1 MELVAGC
8 YEQVL
13 FGFAVH
19 PEPKAS
25 GDPEQK
31 WTPVADFTHHAHTA
45 SLSAVAVNS
54 RFVVTGS
61 KDETIHIYDMK
72 KKIDH
77 GALVHHN
84 GTITC
89 LKFYGNRH
97 LISGA
102 EDGLICV
109 WDAKKWECLKSIK
122 AHKGHVTS
130 LSIHPSGKLALSVGT
145 DKTLRTWNLVE
156 GRSAFIKNIKQN
168 AHIVEWSPRGERYV
182 VVILNKIDVYQLDT
196 ASVSGTIT
204 NGKRISS
211 VTFLSES
218 VLAVAGDEEVV
229 RVFDCDSLV
238 CLSEFKAHEN
248 RVKDLFSFETPEH
261 HVIVTASSDGFI
273 KMWKLHE
280 DKKVSPCL
288 LCEVNTNA
296 RLTCLGV
303 WLDRATDT
311 RESPPPDAET
321 PPVSKEEPSKS
332 NKKESGDEVQE
343 GERQSKPGTKKCGS
357 TGDGDKPAK
366 GNSLVSAKKR
376 KTVEMLGKKGNSLV
390 TAKKRKMVEML
401 EKKKRK
407 KKKM

>member
-1 MELVAGC
+1 MELIAGC

-13 FGFAVH
+13 FGFVVR
-19 PEPKAS
+19 PKSKAS
-25 GDPEQK
+25 GDHEQK

-77 GALVHHN
+77 GSLVHHN

-89 LKFYGNRH
+89 LKFHGNRH

-122 AHKGHVTS
+122 AHRGHVTF
-130 LSIHPSGKLALSVGT
+130 LSVHPSGKLALSVGT

-168 AHIVEWSPRGERYV
+168 AHIVEWSPRGEKYV

-204 NGKRISS
+204 NEKRVSS

-229 RVFDCDSLV
+229 RFFDTDSLMSL
-238 CLSEFKAHEN
+238 CEFKAHEN
-248 RVKDLFSFETPEH
+248 RVKDMFSFEIPEH
-261 HVIVTASSDGFI
+261 HVLATASSDGFI
-273 KMWKLHE
+273 KMWKLKQ
-280 DKKVSPCL
+280 DKKVPPSL
-288 LCEVNTNA
+288 LCEVNTDA

-303 WLDRATDT
+303 WLERMIDAK
-311 RESPPPDAET
+311 ESCPPVAE
-321 PPVSKEEPSKS
+321 PSPVSKEEQSKS
-332 NKKESGDEVQE
+332 NIQESGNTVLEE
-343 GERQSKPGTKKCGS
+343 ERQSKPNTKKCGVTGVSNKTTKGSSQVS
-357 TGDGDKPAK
+357 T
-366 GNSLVSAKKR
+366 
-376 KTVEMLGKKGNSLV
+376 
-390 TAKKRKMVEML
+390 KKRKMLEML
-401 EKKKRK
+401 EKKRK
-407 KKKM
+407 KKKIGVML

>member
-1 MELVAGC
+1 MELVAGS

-13 FGFAVH
+13 FGFSVRPK
-19 PEPKAS
+19 PEAS
-25 GDPEQK
+25 GDEEK
-31 WTPVADFTHHAHTA
+31 WTPAADFTHHAHTA

-54 RFVVTGS
+54 RFLVTGS

-72 KKIDH
+72 KKTDH

-109 WDAKKWECLKSIK
+109 WDAKKWECLKSIR
-122 AHKGHVTS
+122 AHKGHVTF

-168 AHIVEWSPRGERYV
+168 AHIVEWSPKGEKYV
-182 VVILNKIDVYQLDT
+182 VVILNKIDIYHLDT
-196 ASVSGTIT
+196 ASISGTIT
-204 NGKRISS
+204 NEKRVSS

-229 RVFDCDSLV
+229 RLFDCDSQL
-238 CLSEFKAHEN
+238 CLCEFKAHEN
-248 RVKDLFSFETPEH
+248 RVKDMCSFEIPEY
-261 HVIVTASSDGFI
+261 HVMVTASNDGFI
-273 KMWKLHE
+273 KMWKLQQ
-280 DKKVSPCL
+280 DQKVPPSL
-288 LCEVNTNA
+288 LCEVNTHA

-303 WLDRATDT
+303 WLDTVTDT
-311 RESPPPDAET
+311 KESLPPAA
-321 PPVSKEEPSKS
+321 EPSSVSEEEQSSVNTKALGAR
-332 NKKESGDEVQE
+332 EQE
-343 GERQSKPGTKKCGS
+343 GGALPQPSTEECGLTS
-357 TGDGDKPAK
+357 N
-366 GNSLVSAKKR
+366 GNEPVRGNALVPSKKR
-376 KTVEMLGKKGNSLV
+376 KT
-390 TAKKRKMVEML
+390 VEML

-407 KKKM
+407 KQKIKPVQ

>member
-1 MELVAGC
+1 MRRWMEVVAGC

-19 PEPKAS
+19 PEPEAD
-25 GDPEQK
+25 GHREQR
-31 WTPVADFTHHAHTA
+31 WAPVADFTHHAHTA

-72 KKIDH
+72 KKVDH
-77 GALVHHN
+77 GALMHHN

-89 LKFYGNRH
+89 LKFHGNRH

-109 WDAKKWECLKSIK
+109 WDVRRWECLKAIR
-122 AHKGHVTS
+122 AHKGHVTF

-168 AHIVEWSPRGERYV
+168 AHIVEWSPKGEKYV
-182 VVILNKIDVYQLDT
+182 VVILNRIDVYQLDT

-204 NGKRISS
+204 NARRVSS
-211 VTFLSES
+211 VAFLSES

-229 RVFDCDSLV
+229 RFFDCDSLT

-248 RVKDLFSFETPEH
+248 RVKDMFSFETPEH
-261 HVIVTASSDGFI
+261 RVLVTASSDGFI
-273 KMWKLHE
+273 KMWKLKQ
-280 DKKVSPCL
+280 DKKASPSL
-288 LCEVNTNA
+288 LCEINTNA

-303 WLDRATDT
+303 WLDRRTDT
-311 RESPPPDAET
+311 KESPPVAAE
-321 PPVSKEEPSKS
+321 PAPVSKEQSRRNKEESAHAVQEEEKQPKSDAEKCSLTGDS
-332 NKKESGDEVQE
+332 NKPT
-343 GERQSKPGTKKCGS
+343 R
-357 TGDGDKPAK
+357 
-366 GNSLVSAKKR
+366 GNSLASAKKR
-376 KTVEMLGKKGNSLV
+376 KTVEMS
-390 TAKKRKMVEML
+390 E
-401 EKKKRK
+401 KKRK
-407 KKKM
+407 KKKI

>member
-1 MELVAGC
+1 MELVAGS

-13 FGFAVH
+13 FGFTVH
-19 PEPKAS
+19 PEPQAS
-25 GDPEQK
+25 GDKEQQQ

-72 KKIDH
+72 KKIEH

-89 LKFYGNRH
+89 LKFYGSRH

-109 WDAKKWECLKSIK
+109 WDAKKWECLKSIR
-122 AHKGHVTS
+122 AHKGHVTF

-168 AHIVEWSPRGERYV
+168 AHIVEWSPRGEKYV

-196 ASVSGTIT
+196 ASISGTIT
-204 NGKRISS
+204 NEKRISS
-211 VTFLSES
+211 VTFLSDS

-229 RVFDCDSLV
+229 RFFDCDSLA
-238 CLSEFKAHEN
+238 CLCEFKAHEN
-248 RVKDLFSFETPEH
+248 RVKDIFSFQIPEH
-261 HVIVTASSDGFI
+261 HVLVTASSDGFI
-273 KMWKLHE
+273 KMWKLKQE
-280 DKKVSPCL
+280 KNDPPSL
-288 LCEVNTNA
+288 LCGVNTNA

-303 WLDRATDT
+303 WLDRGTDT
-311 RESPPPDAET
+311 KERPPPAA
-321 PPVSKEEPSKS
+321 EPSSVNTEQSKIS
-332 NKKESGDEVQE
+332 KKDSGDMVQQE
-343 GERQSKPGTKKCGS
+343 DTLKPNSKKCGLS
-357 TGDGDKPAK
+357 GVSNKPVK
-366 GNSLVSAKKR
+366 GNILSAR
-376 KTVEMLGKKGNSLV
+376 
-390 TAKKRKMVEML
+390 KRKMVEMQ

-407 KKKM
+407 KKI

>member
-1 MELVAGC
+1 MPVFRSKHSDCCARRKLAFLQTGQWAVD
-8 YEQVL
+8 YESKLTAREV
-13 FGFAVH
+13 FR
-19 PEPKAS
+19 
-25 GDPEQK
+25 K

-45 SLSAVAVNS
+45 SLSAVAVSS

-89 LKFYGNRH
+89 LKFHGNRH

-122 AHKGHVTS
+122 AHKGHVTF

-168 AHIVEWSPRGERYV
+168 AHIVEWSPRGEKYV

-204 NGKRISS
+204 NEKRVSS

-229 RVFDCDSLV
+229 RFFDCDSLM

-248 RVKDLFSFETPEH
+248 RVKDMFSFETPEH
-261 HVIVTASSDGFI
+261 HIIVTASSDGFI
-273 KMWKLHE
+273 KMWKLKE
-280 DKKVSPCL
+280 DKGVSPSL

-303 WLDRATDT
+303 WLDSVTDT
-311 RESPPPDAET
+311 KGSLLPAVEPS
-321 PPVSKEEPSKS
+321 PVSKQEQSKRK
-332 NKKESGDEVQE
+332 KKESGREVQE
-343 GERQSKPGTKKCGS
+343 EERQLKPDTKNCGL
-357 TGDGDKPAK
+357 TGNSNKPTK
-366 GNSLVSAKKR
+366 GSSLVSTKKR
-376 KTVEMLGKKGNSLV
+376 KTVEML
-390 TAKKRKMVEML
+390 
-401 EKKKRK
+401 EKKKSKRK
-407 KKKM
+407 KI

>member
-1 MELVAGC
+1 MEVVAGC

-19 PEPKAS
+19 PEPE
-25 GDPEQK
+25 GDGHCER
-31 WTPVADFTHHAHTA
+31 WAPVADFTHHAHTA

-72 KKIDH
+72 KKVDH
-77 GALVHHN
+77 GALMHHN

-89 LKFYGNRH
+89 LKFHGNRH

-109 WDAKKWECLKSIK
+109 WDARRWECLKSIR
-122 AHKGHVTS
+122 AHKGHVTF

-156 GRSAFIKNIKQN
+156 GRSAFIKNIKQS
-168 AHIVEWSPRGERYV
+168 AHIVEWSPKGEKYV
-182 VVILNKIDVYQLDT
+182 VVILNRIDVYQLDT

-204 NGKRISS
+204 NERRVSS

-229 RVFDCDSLV
+229 RFFDCDSLT

-248 RVKDLFSFETPEH
+248 RVKDMFSFETPEH
-261 HVIVTASSDGFI
+261 HVLVTASSDGFI
-273 KMWKLHE
+273 KMWKLKQ
-280 DKKVSPCL
+280 DKKVSPSL
-288 LCEVNTNA
+288 LCEINTNA

-303 WLDRATDT
+303 WLDRRTDT
-311 RESPPPDAET
+311 KESPPAAAE
-321 PPVSKEEPSKS
+321 PAPVSKEQSRRNKEESGHAVQEEEKQPKPDAEKCSLTGDS
-332 NKKESGDEVQE
+332 NKPT
-343 GERQSKPGTKKCGS
+343 R
-357 TGDGDKPAK
+357 

-376 KTVEMLGKKGNSLV
+376 KTVEML
-390 TAKKRKMVEML
+390 E
-401 EKKKRK
+401 KKRK
-407 KKKM
+407 KKKIMMQ

>member
-19 PEPKAS
+19 PESEAC
-25 GDPEQK
+25 GDHEQQ
-31 WTPVADFTHHAHTA
+31 WTLVADFTHHAHTA

-72 KKIDH
+72 KKIEH
-77 GALVHHN
+77 GALVHHS

-102 EDGLICV
+102 EDGLICI

-122 AHKGHVTS
+122 AHKGQVTF

-168 AHIVEWSPRGERYV
+168 AHIVEWSPSGEQYV
-182 VVILNKIDVYQLDT
+182 VIIQNKIDIYQLDT
-196 ASVSGTIT
+196 ASMSGTIT
-204 NGKRISS
+204 NQKRISS
-211 VTFLSES
+211 VKFLSES
-218 VLAVAGDEEVV
+218 VLAVAGDEEVI
-229 RVFDCDSLV
+229 RFFDCDSLV
-238 CLSEFKAHEN
+238 CLCEFKAHEN
-248 RVKDLFSFETPEH
+248 RIKDMFSFEIPEQ

-273 KMWKLHE
+273 KMWKLE
-280 DKKVSPCL
+280 QDKKVPPSL
-288 LCEVNTNA
+288 LCEVNTKA

-303 WLDRATDT
+303 WLDKVPDMK
-311 RESPPPDAET
+311 ESFPPAAE
-321 PPVSKEEPSKS
+321 PSPVSKEQSKIGKKEPGDTVHKDEKQSKPNTKKRS
-332 NKKESGDEVQE
+332 LASDSKKATKESG
-343 GERQSKPGTKKCGS
+343 
-357 TGDGDKPAK
+357 
-366 GNSLVSAKKR
+366 LVS
-376 KTVEMLGKKGNSLV
+376 T
-390 TAKKRKMVEML
+390 KKRKMVEML
-401 EKKKRK
+401 EKKRK
-407 KKKM
+407 KKKIKIMQ

>member
-19 PEPKAS
+19 PESKAS
-25 GDPEQK
+25 GDREQK

-77 GALVHHN
+77 GSLVHHN

-89 LKFYGNRH
+89 LKFHGNRH

-102 EDGLICV
+102 EDGVICV

-122 AHKGHVTS
+122 AHRGHVTF

-156 GRSAFIKNIKQN
+156 GRSAFIKNIKKN
-168 AHIVEWSPRGERYV
+168 AHIVEWSPRGEKYV
-182 VVILNKIDVYQLDT
+182 VVILNHIDVYRLDT
-196 ASVSGTIT
+196 ASVSGIIT
-204 NGKRISS
+204 NEKRVSS
-211 VTFLSES
+211 VTFVSES

-229 RVFDCDSLV
+229 RFFDTDSLT
-238 CLSEFKAHEN
+238 CLCEFKAHDN
-248 RVKDLFSFETPEH
+248 RVKDMFSFEIPEH
-261 HVIVTASSDGFI
+261 HVIATASSDGFI
-273 KMWKLHE
+273 KMWKLKQ
-280 DKKVSPCL
+280 DKKVPPSL
-288 LCEVNTNA
+288 LCEVNTKA

-303 WLDRATDT
+303 WLDRVTDMK
-311 RESPPPDAET
+311 ESQLPAA
-321 PPVSKEEPSKS
+321 EPSVSEEEQSKG
-332 NKKESGDEVQE
+332 NKKESGDTVQE
-343 GERQSKPGTKKCGS
+343 EERQSKLNTKKCALTGVSNKPTKGS
-357 TGDGDKPAK
+357 SQVLT
-366 GNSLVSAKKR
+366 KKR
-376 KTVEMLGKKGNSLV
+376 KIVE
-390 TAKKRKMVEML
+390 TL

-407 KKKM
+407 KEKIRMMQ

>member
-13 FGFAVH
+13 FGFAIH
-19 PEPKAS
+19 PEPDA
-25 GDPEQK
+25 GDDHEEQK

-122 AHKGHVTS
+122 AHKGHVTF

-168 AHIVEWSPRGERYV
+168 AHIVEWSPRGEKYI

-204 NGKRISS
+204 NEKRISS

-229 RVFDCDSLV
+229 RFFDCDSLM
-238 CLSEFKAHEN
+238 CLCEFKAHEN
-248 RVKDLFSFETPEH
+248 RIKDMFSFEVPEH
-261 HVIVTASSDGFI
+261 HVVITASSDGFI
-273 KMWKLHE
+273 KMWKLKQ
-280 DKKVSPCL
+280 DKKVPPSL
-288 LCEVNTNA
+288 LCEVKTNA

-303 WLDRATDT
+303 WLDRVTDT
-311 RESPPPDAET
+311 QESLPSAAE
-321 PPVSKEEPSKS
+321 PSPVSKEQSKI
-332 NKKESGDEVQE
+332 NKKEAGDVVQE
-343 GERQSKPGTKKCGS
+343 EKRQSIHNAKKCDL
-357 TGDGDKPAK
+357 TGDSNKPTK
-366 GNSLVSAKKR
+366 GNTSVS
-376 KTVEMLGKKGNSLV
+376 T
-390 TAKKRKMVEML
+390 KKRKMVEML
-401 EKKKRK
+401 GKKKRK
-407 KKKM
+407 KKKI

>member
-13 FGFAVH
+13 FGFSVR

-25 GDPEQK
+25 GDHQK

-45 SLSAVAVNS
+45 SLSAVAANS

-89 LKFYGNRH
+89 LKFHGNKH

-122 AHKGHVTS
+122 AHKGHVTF

-168 AHIVEWSPRGERYV
+168 AHIVEWSPRGEKYV
-182 VVILNKIDVYQLDT
+182 VVTLDKIDVYHLDT
-196 ASVSGTIT
+196 AAVSGTIT
-204 NGKRISS
+204 NEKRVSS

-229 RVFDCDSLV
+229 RFFDTDSLM
-238 CLSEFKAHEN
+238 CLCEFKAHEN
-248 RVKDLFSFETPEH
+248 RVKDMFSFEIPEH

-273 KMWKLHE
+273 KMWKLAQ
-280 DKKVSPCL
+280 DKKVPPSL

-303 WLDRATDT
+303 WLDSVTDAK
-311 RESPPPDAET
+311 ESLPPAAE
-321 PPVSKEEPSKS
+321 PSAVSKEQPKGS
-332 NKKESGDEVQE
+332 KKESGNAVQE
-343 GERQSKPGTKKCGS
+343 EARQSKPNTKKRDLTGVSEKPTTGS
-357 TGDGDKPAK
+357 GLVAAK
-366 GNSLVSAKKR
+366 TR
-376 KTVEMLGKKGNSLV
+376 KVGEI
-390 TAKKRKMVEML
+390 L
-401 EKKKRK
+401 EKKRK
-407 KKKM
+407 KKKIGVMQ

>member
-13 FGFAVH
+13 FGFSVH
-19 PEPKAS
+19 LEPKAS
-25 GDPEQK
+25 GDRQK

-45 SLSAVAVNS
+45 SLSAVAANS

-89 LKFYGNRH
+89 LKFHGNRH

-122 AHKGHVTS
+122 AHKGHVTF

-168 AHIVEWSPRGERYV
+168 AHIVEWSPRGEKYV
-182 VVILNKIDVYQLDT
+182 VVILNKIDVYHLDT
-196 ASVSGTIT
+196 AAVSGTIT
-204 NGKRISS
+204 NEKRVSS

-229 RVFDCDSLV
+229 RFFDTDSLM
-238 CLSEFKAHEN
+238 CLCEFKAHEN
-248 RVKDLFSFETPEH
+248 RVKDMFSFEIPEH

-273 KMWKLHE
+273 KMWRLAQ
-280 DKKVSPCL
+280 DKKIPPSL

-303 WLDRATDT
+303 WLDSVTDT
-311 RESPPPDAET
+311 KESVPPAAEPSAVRKEQPKGSKKEPGDAVQEEARRSKPDT
-321 PPVSKEEPSKS
+321 KKRGLTGVSEEPTKG
-332 NKKESGDEVQE
+332 SG
-343 GERQSKPGTKKCGS
+343 
-357 TGDGDKPAK
+357 
-366 GNSLVSAKKR
+366 LVAAKKR
-376 KTVEMLGKKGNSLV
+376 RVGG
-390 TAKKRKMVEML
+390 ML
-401 EKKKRK
+401 EKKRK
-407 KKKM
+407 KKKIRIMQ

>member
-1 MELVAGC
+1 MELVAGS
-8 YEQVL
+8 YEQIL
-13 FGFAVH
+13 FGFTVH
-19 PEPKAS
+19 PEPKAG
-25 GDPEQK
+25 GDHEK
-31 WTPVADFTHHAHTA
+31 WTSVADFTHHAHTA

-72 KKIDH
+72 KKVEH

-109 WDAKKWECLKSIK
+109 WDVKSWECLKSMK
-122 AHKGHVTS
+122 AHKGHVTF

-168 AHIVEWSPRGERYV
+168 AHIVEWSPSGEKYV
-182 VVILNKIDVYQLDT
+182 VVILNKIDVYQLHT
-196 ASVSGTIT
+196 AAISGTIT
-204 NGKRISS
+204 NERRVSS
-211 VTFLSES
+211 ITFLSDS

-229 RVFDCDSLV
+229 RFFDCGSLM
-238 CLSEFKAHEN
+238 CLCEFKAHEN
-248 RVKDLFSFETPEH
+248 RVKDMFSFEIPEH
-261 HVIVTASSDGFI
+261 HVLVTASSDGFI
-273 KMWKLHE
+273 KMWKLKS
-280 DKKVSPCL
+280 DKTVPPSL
-288 LCEVNTNA
+288 LCGVNTNA

-303 WLDRATDT
+303 WLDRGADT
-311 RESPPPDAET
+311 KAGPPAPAAPSP
-321 PPVSKEEPSKS
+321 V
-332 NKKESGDEVQE
+332 KKKDQARISGNESGDVVQE
-343 GERQSKPGTKKCGS
+343 AAATEPNSQKCGLAGGS
-357 TGDGDKPAK
+357 DKPAK
-366 GNSLVSAKKR
+366 GSSLLPCKR
-376 KTVEMLGKKGNSLV
+376 KT
-390 TAKKRKMVEML
+390 VEML

-407 KKKM
+407 KKKI

>member
-25 GDPEQK
+25 EDHEQK

-122 AHKGHVTS
+122 AHKGQVTF

-168 AHIVEWSPRGERYV
+168 AHIVEWSPRGEKYV
-182 VVILNKIDVYQLDT
+182 VVILNKIDVYHLDT
-196 ASVSGTIT
+196 ASLSGTIT
-204 NGKRISS
+204 NEKRISS

-229 RVFDCDSLV
+229 RFFDCDSLT
-238 CLSEFKAHEN
+238 CLCQFKAHEN
-248 RVKDLFSFETPEH
+248 RVKDMFSFEIPEH

-273 KMWKLHE
+273 KMWKLQQ
-280 DKKVSPCL
+280 DKKVPPSL
-288 LCEVNTNA
+288 LCEINTNS

-303 WLDRATDT
+303 WLDRATDVK
-311 RESPPPDAET
+311 ESLPPAAQPS
-321 PPVSKEEPSKS
+321 PVSKEEQPKI
-332 NKKESGDEVQE
+332 NRKESGDGVQE
-343 GERQSKPGTKKCGS
+343 EERQSEPNTRKRGS
-357 TGDGDKPAK
+357 SGDGEKPA
-366 GNSLVSAKKR
+366 GADSLVSAKKR
-376 KTVEMLGKKGNSLV
+376 KMAG
-390 TAKKRKMVEML
+390 ML

-407 KKKM
+407 KKKI

>member
-19 PEPKAS
+19 LEPEACGGHK
-25 GDPEQK
+25 K

-72 KKIDH
+72 KKIEH

-89 LKFYGNRH
+89 LKFFGNRH
-97 LISGA
+97 LISGG

-122 AHKGHVTS
+122 AHKGHVTF

-156 GRSAFIKNIKQN
+156 GRSAFIKNIKQS
-168 AHIVEWSPRGERYV
+168 AQIVEWSPRGDKYI
-182 VVILNKIDVYQLDT
+182 VVILNKIDIYQIDT

-204 NGKRISS
+204 NEKRISS

-229 RVFDCDSLV
+229 RFFDCDSLV
-238 CLSEFKAHEN
+238 CLCEFKAHEN
-248 RVKDLFSFETPEH
+248 RVKDVFSFEIPEH

-273 KMWKLHE
+273 KMWKLKQ
-280 DKKVSPCL
+280 DKV
-288 LCEVNTNA
+288 
-296 RLTCLGV
+296 GV
-303 WLDRATDT
+303 LA
-311 RESPPPDAET
+311 
-321 PPVSKEEPSKS
+321 
-332 NKKESGDEVQE
+332 QY
-343 GERQSKPGTKKCGS
+343 
-357 TGDGDKPAK
+357 
-366 GNSLVSAKKR
+366 
-376 KTVEMLGKKGNSLV
+376 
-390 TAKKRKMVEML
+390 
-401 EKKKRK
+401 
-407 KKKM
+407 

>member
-13 FGFAVH
+13 FGFVVH
-19 PEPKAS
+19 REPEAS
-25 GDPEQK
+25 GNLKK

-72 KKIDH
+72 KKIEH
-77 GALVHHN
+77 GALIHHN

-89 LKFYGNRH
+89 LKFHGNRH

-122 AHKGHVTS
+122 AHKGHVTF

-145 DKTLRTWNLVE
+145 DKTLRTWNLVD

-168 AHIVEWSPRGERYV
+168 AHIVEWSPKGEKYIV
-182 VVILNKIDVYQLDT
+182 VTMNKIDIYQLDT

-204 NGKRISS
+204 NEKRISS
-211 VTFLSES
+211 VAFLSES

-229 RVFDCDSLV
+229 RLFDCDSLM
-238 CLSEFKAHEN
+238 CLCEFKAHKN
-248 RVKDLFSFETPEH
+248 RVKDILSFEIPEH
-261 HVIVTASSDGFI
+261 HVIVTAASDGFL
-273 KMWKLHE
+273 KMWKLNQ
-280 DKKVSPCL
+280 DKKVPPSL
-288 LCEVNTNA
+288 LCEVNTKA

-303 WLDRATDT
+303 WLDRVADT
-311 RESPPPDAET
+311 KESLPPAAQPS
-321 PPVSKEEPSKS
+321 PVSKEAQYKI
-332 NKKESGDEVQE
+332 NQKESGDIVQE
-343 GERQSKPGTKKCGS
+343 EERHSKPIAKKHGL
-357 TGDGDKPAK
+357 TRGNDKPK
-366 GNSLVSAKKR
+366 EENSLVSPKKR
-376 KTVEMLGKKGNSLV
+376 KVAEILI
-390 TAKKRKMVEML
+390 
-401 EKKKRK
+401 KKRK
-407 KKKM
+407 KKEI

>member
-13 FGFAVH
+13 FGFAVR
-19 PEPKAS
+19 PEPAAG
-25 GDPEQK
+25 GDHEQK

-72 KKIDH
+72 KKVDH

-102 EDGLICV
+102 EDGVICV

-122 AHKGHVTS
+122 AHKGHVTF

-156 GRSAFIKNIKQN
+156 GRSAFMKNIKQN
-168 AHIVEWSPRGERYV
+168 AHIVEWSPRGEKYIV
-182 VVILNKIDVYQLDT
+182 VMLNKIDIYQLDT
-196 ASVSGTIT
+196 ASISGTIT
-204 NGKRISS
+204 NEKRISS

-229 RVFDCDSLV
+229 RFFDCDSLM
-238 CLSEFKAHEN
+238 CLCEFKAHDN
-248 RVKDLFSFETPEH
+248 RIKDMFSFEIPEH
-261 HVIVTASSDGFI
+261 HVIVTASSDGFV
-273 KMWKLHE
+273 KMWKL
-280 DKKVSPCL
+280 KQNKIVPPSL
-288 LCEVNTNA
+288 LCEVKTNA

-303 WLDRATDT
+303 WLDRVTDT
-311 RESPPPDAET
+311 KESLPPAAE
-321 PPVSKEEPSKS
+321 PSVSKEESKI
-332 NKKESGDEVQE
+332 KKEAGNVVQE
-343 GERQSKPGTKKCGS
+343 EERQSKANTKKRGLTDDS
-357 TGDGDKPAK
+357 NKPTK
-366 GNSLVSAKKR
+366 GNSLVS
-376 KTVEMLGKKGNSLV
+376 T
-390 TAKKRKMVEML
+390 KKRKMVKML
-401 EKKKRK
+401 EKKKK
-407 KKKM
+407 KKKI

>member
-8 YEQVL
+8 YEQ
-13 FGFAVH
+13 
-19 PEPKAS
+19 
-25 GDPEQK
+25 QK

-45 SLSAVAVNS
+45 SLSAVAVSS

-72 KKIDH
+72 KKVDH

-89 LKFYGNRH
+89 LKFHGNRH

-122 AHKGHVTS
+122 AHKGHVTF

-168 AHIVEWSPRGERYV
+168 AHIVEWSPRGEKYV

-204 NGKRISS
+204 NEKRVSS

-229 RVFDCDSLV
+229 RFFDCDSLM

-248 RVKDLFSFETPEH
+248 RVKDMFSFETPEH
-261 HVIVTASSDGFI
+261 HIIVTASSDGFI
-273 KMWKLHE
+273 KMWKLKE
-280 DKKVSPCL
+280 DKGVSPSL

-303 WLDRATDT
+303 WLDRVTDT
-311 RESPPPDAET
+311 KGSLLPAVEPS
-321 PPVSKEEPSKS
+321 PVSKKEQSERK
-332 NKKESGDEVQE
+332 KKESGREVQE
-343 GERQSKPGTKKCGS
+343 EERQLKPDTKKCGL
-357 TGDGDKPAK
+357 TGDSNKPTK
-366 GNSLVSAKKR
+366 GSSLISTKKR
-376 KTVEMLGKKGNSLV
+376 KTVEML
-390 TAKKRKMVEML
+390 
-401 EKKKRK
+401 EKKKSKRK
-407 KKKM
+407 KIRMMQ

>member
-13 FGFAVH
+13 FGFSVR

-25 GDPEQK
+25 GDHQK

-45 SLSAVAVNS
+45 SLSAVAANS

-89 LKFYGNRH
+89 LKFHGNKH

-122 AHKGHVTS
+122 AHKGHVTF

-168 AHIVEWSPRGERYV
+168 AHIVEWSPRGEKYV
-182 VVILNKIDVYQLDT
+182 VVTLDKIDVYHLDT
-196 ASVSGTIT
+196 AAVSGTIT
-204 NGKRISS
+204 NEKRVSS

-229 RVFDCDSLV
+229 RFFDTDSLM
-238 CLSEFKAHEN
+238 CLCEFKAHEN
-248 RVKDLFSFETPEH
+248 RVKDMFSFEIPEH

-273 KMWKLHE
+273 KMWKLAQ
-280 DKKVSPCL
+280 DKKVPPSL

-303 WLDRATDT
+303 WLDSVTDAK
-311 RESPPPDAET
+311 ESLPPAA
-321 PPVSKEEPSKS
+321 EPSAVNKEQPKGS
-332 NKKESGDEVQE
+332 KKESGNAVQE
-343 GERQSKPGTKKCGS
+343 EARQSKPNTKKRDLTGVSEKPTTGS
-357 TGDGDKPAK
+357 G
-366 GNSLVSAKKR
+366 LVAAKKR
-376 KTVEMLGKKGNSLV
+376 KVGEI
-390 TAKKRKMVEML
+390 L
-401 EKKKRK
+401 EKKRK
-407 KKKM
+407 KKKIGVMQ

>member
-13 FGFAVH
+13 FGFSVH

-25 GDPEQK
+25 GDHQQK

-45 SLSAVAVNS
+45 SLSAVAANS

-89 LKFYGNRH
+89 LKFHGNRH

-122 AHKGHVTS
+122 AHKGHVTF

-168 AHIVEWSPRGERYV
+168 AHIVEWSPRGEKYV
-182 VVILNKIDVYQLDT
+182 VVTLDKIDVYHLDT
-196 ASVSGTIT
+196 AAVSGTIT
-204 NGKRISS
+204 NGKRVSS

-229 RVFDCDSLV
+229 RFFDTDSLM
-238 CLSEFKAHEN
+238 CLCEFKAHEN
-248 RVKDLFSFETPEH
+248 RVKDMFSFEIPEH

-273 KMWKLHE
+273 KMWKLAQ
-280 DKKVSPCL
+280 DKKVPPSL

-303 WLDRATDT
+303 WLDSVTDAK
-311 RESPPPDAET
+311 ESLPPAAE
-321 PPVSKEEPSKS
+321 PSAVSKEQPKGS
-332 NKKESGDEVQE
+332 KKESGDAVQE
-343 GERQSKPGTKKCGS
+343 EARKSKPNTKKRGLTGVSEKPTTGS
-357 TGDGDKPAK
+357 G
-366 GNSLVSAKKR
+366 LVAAKKR
-376 KTVEMLGKKGNSLV
+376 KVGEI
-390 TAKKRKMVEML
+390 L
-401 EKKKRK
+401 EKKRK
-407 KKKM
+407 KKKIRVMQ

>member
-1 MELVAGC
+1 MELVAGS

-25 GDPEQK
+25 GDRQQK

-45 SLSAVAVNS
+45 SLSAVATNS

-84 GTITC
+84 GSITC
-89 LKFYGNRH
+89 LKFHGNRH

-122 AHKGHVTS
+122 AHKGHVTF

-168 AHIVEWSPRGERYV
+168 AHIVEWSPRGEKYI
-182 VVILNKIDVYQLDT
+182 VVILNKIDVYHLDT

-204 NGKRISS
+204 NEKRVSS

-229 RVFDCDSLV
+229 RFFDTDSLM
-238 CLSEFKAHEN
+238 CLCEFKAHEN
-248 RVKDLFSFETPEH
+248 RVKDMFSFEIPEH
-261 HVIVTASSDGFI
+261 HIIVTASNDGFI
-273 KMWKLHE
+273 KMWKLKQ
-280 DKKVSPCL
+280 DKDVPPSL

-303 WLDRATDT
+303 WLDSVTDT
-311 RESPPPDAET
+311 KESLPPTAELS
-321 PPVSKEEPSKS
+321 PVSKQEQPKS
-332 NKKESGDEVQE
+332 NKKESSNGVQE
-343 GERQSKPGTKKCGS
+343 AGRQSKPNMKKCGLAGVS
-357 TGDGDKPAK
+357 KKRTK
-366 GNSLVSAKKR
+366 GSGLVSPKKR
-376 KTVEMLGKKGNSLV
+376 KIGEV
-390 TAKKRKMVEML
+390 L
-401 EKKKRK
+401 ERKKRK
-407 KKKM
+407 KKI

>member
-1 MELVAGC
+1 MELVAGS

-13 FGFAVH
+13 FGYTVH
-19 PEPKAS
+19 LDPGTGDNPE
-25 GDPEQK
+25 K

-72 KKIDH
+72 KKIEH

-89 LKFYGNRH
+89 LKFFGSRH

-122 AHKGHVTS
+122 AHKGHVTF

-168 AHIVEWSPRGERYV
+168 AHIVEWSPGGERYV
-182 VVILNKIDVYQLDT
+182 VVMMNKIDIYQLDT
-196 ASVSGTIT
+196 ASISGTIT

-211 VTFLSES
+211 ITFLSDS
-218 VLAVAGDEEVV
+218 VLAVAGDEDTVKF
-229 RVFDCDSLV
+229 FDCDSLA
-238 CLSEFKAHEN
+238 CLCEFKAHEN
-248 RVKDLFSFETPEH
+248 RVKDVFSFEIPEH
-261 HVIVTASSDGFI
+261 HVLVTASNDGFI
-273 KMWKLHE
+273 KMWELKQ
-280 DKKVSPCL
+280 DKKIPPIL
-288 LCEVNTNA
+288 LCRVDTSA

-303 WLDRATDT
+303 WLDRGTDVK
-311 RESPPPDAET
+311 ESLPPAAE
-321 PPVSKEEPSKS
+321 PSPVSEEQPKISKR
-332 NKKESGDEVQE
+332 KSGDMVQE
-343 GERQSKPGTKKCGS
+343 EEILKPKLKKCGL
-357 TGDGDKPAK
+357 TGHSKKKLTK
-366 GNSLVSAKKR
+366 GNRLVSTKKR
-376 KTVEMLGKKGNSLV
+376 TVAGMLQKQ
-390 TAKKRKMVEML
+390 R
-401 EKKKRK
+401 RK
-407 KKKM
+407 KM

>member
-13 FGFAVH
+13 FGFAVR
-19 PEPKAS
+19 PERKAS
-25 GDPEQK
+25 GDHEEK

-45 SLSAVAVNS
+45 SLSAVAVNG

-72 KKIDH
+72 KKVDH

-89 LKFYGNRH
+89 LKFHGNRH

-122 AHKGHVTS
+122 AHKGHVTF

-168 AHIVEWSPRGERYV
+168 AHIVEWSPKGEKYV
-182 VVILNKIDVYQLDT
+182 VVLLNKIDVYHLDT

-204 NGKRISS
+204 NEKRVSS

-218 VLAVAGDEEVV
+218 VLAVAGDEEVI
-229 RVFDCDSLV
+229 RFFDTDSLM
-238 CLSEFKAHEN
+238 CLCEFKAHEN
-248 RVKDLFSFETPEH
+248 RVKDMFSFEIPEH

-273 KMWKLHE
+273 KMWKLKQ
-280 DKKVSPCL
+280 DKKVPPSL

-303 WLDRATDT
+303 WLDSMTDPK
-311 RESPPPDAET
+311 ESLPPAAE
-321 PPVSKEEPSKS
+321 PSLVNKEEKSKS
-332 NKKESGDEVQE
+332 SKRESGDAVQE
-343 GERQSKPGTKKCGS
+343 EKRQSKPSVKKCGL
-357 TGDGDKPAK
+357 TGVSKKPTK
-366 GNSLVSAKKR
+366 GSGLVS
-376 KTVEMLGKKGNSLV
+376 T
-390 TAKKRKMVEML
+390 KKRKMVETL
-401 EKKKRK
+401 EKKRK
-407 KKKM
+407 KKKV

>member
-13 FGFAVH
+13 FGFSVR

-25 GDPEQK
+25 GDHQK

-45 SLSAVAVNS
+45 SLSAVAANS

-89 LKFYGNRH
+89 LKFHGNRH

-122 AHKGHVTS
+122 AHKGHVTF

-168 AHIVEWSPRGERYV
+168 AHIVEWSPRGEKYV
-182 VVILNKIDVYQLDT
+182 VVTLDKIDVYHLDT
-196 ASVSGTIT
+196 AAVSGTIT
-204 NGKRISS
+204 NEKRVSS

-229 RVFDCDSLV
+229 RFFDTDSLM
-238 CLSEFKAHEN
+238 CLCEFKAHEN
-248 RVKDLFSFETPEH
+248 RVKDMFSFEIPEH

-273 KMWKLHE
+273 KMWKLAQ
-280 DKKVSPCL
+280 DKKVPPSL

-303 WLDRATDT
+303 WLDSVTDAK
-311 RESPPPDAET
+311 ESLPPAAE
-321 PPVSKEEPSKS
+321 PSAVSKEQPKGS
-332 NKKESGDEVQE
+332 KKESGDAVQE
-343 GERQSKPGTKKCGS
+343 EARQSKPNTKKRDLTGVSEKPTTGS
-357 TGDGDKPAK
+357 G
-366 GNSLVSAKKR
+366 LVAAKKR
-376 KTVEMLGKKGNSLV
+376 KVGEI
-390 TAKKRKMVEML
+390 L
-401 EKKKRK
+401 EKKRK
-407 KKKM
+407 KKKIGVMQ

>member
-13 FGFAVH
+13 FGFAVR
-19 PEPKAS
+19 PEPAAG
-25 GDPEQK
+25 GDHEQK

-72 KKIDH
+72 KKVDH

-102 EDGLICV
+102 EDGVICV

-122 AHKGHVTS
+122 AHKGHVTF

-168 AHIVEWSPRGERYV
+168 AHIVEWSPRGEKYV
-182 VVILNKIDVYQLDT
+182 VVMLNKIDIYQLDT

-204 NGKRISS
+204 NEKRISS

-229 RVFDCDSLV
+229 RFFDCDSLM
-238 CLSEFKAHEN
+238 CLCEFKAHDN
-248 RVKDLFSFETPEH
+248 RIKDMFSFEIPEH
-261 HVIVTASSDGFI
+261 HVIVTASSDGFV
-273 KMWKLHE
+273 KMWKLKQN
-280 DKKVSPCL
+280 KKVPPSL
-288 LCEVNTNA
+288 LCEVKTNA

-303 WLDRATDT
+303 WLDRGTDT
-311 RESPPPDAET
+311 KESLPPAAE
-321 PPVSKEEPSKS
+321 PSVSKEESKI
-332 NKKESGDEVQE
+332 KKEAGNIVQE
-343 GERQSKPGTKKCGS
+343 EERQSKANKKKCGLTDDS
-357 TGDGDKPAK
+357 NKPTK
-366 GNSLVSAKKR
+366 GNSLVS
-376 KTVEMLGKKGNSLV
+376 T
-390 TAKKRKMVEML
+390 KKRKMVEML
-401 EKKKRK
+401 EKKKK
-407 KKKM
+407 KKKI

>member
-8 YEQVL
+8 YEQ
-13 FGFAVH
+13 
-19 PEPKAS
+19 
-25 GDPEQK
+25 QK

-45 SLSAVAVNS
+45 SLSAVAVSS

-89 LKFYGNRH
+89 LKFHGNRH

-122 AHKGHVTS
+122 AHKGHVTF

-168 AHIVEWSPRGERYV
+168 AHIVEWSPRGEKYV

-204 NGKRISS
+204 NEKRVSS

-229 RVFDCDSLV
+229 RFFDCDSLM

-248 RVKDLFSFETPEH
+248 RVKDMFSFETPEH
-261 HVIVTASSDGFI
+261 HIIVTASSDGFI
-273 KMWKLHE
+273 KMWKLKE
-280 DKKVSPCL
+280 DKGVSPSL

-303 WLDRATDT
+303 WLDRVTDT
-311 RESPPPDAET
+311 KGSLLPAVEPS
-321 PPVSKEEPSKS
+321 PVSKQEQSKRK
-332 NKKESGDEVQE
+332 KKESGCEVQE
-343 GERQSKPGTKKCGS
+343 EERQRKPDTKKCGL
-357 TGDGDKPAK
+357 TGDSNKPTK
-366 GNSLVSAKKR
+366 GSSLVSTKKR
-376 KTVEMLGKKGNSLV
+376 KTVE
-390 TAKKRKMVEML
+390 TL
-401 EKKKRK
+401 EKKSKRK
-407 KKKM
+407 KI

>member
-13 FGFAVH
+13 FGFSVH

-25 GDPEQK
+25 GSRQK

-45 SLSAVAVNS
+45 SLSAVAANS

-72 KKIDH
+72 KKLDH

-89 LKFYGNRH
+89 LKFHGNRH

-122 AHKGHVTS
+122 AHKGHVTF

-168 AHIVEWSPRGERYV
+168 AHIVEWSPRGEKYV
-182 VVILNKIDVYQLDT
+182 VVILNKIDVYHLDT
-196 ASVSGTIT
+196 AAVSGTIT
-204 NGKRISS
+204 NEKRVSS
-211 VTFLSES
+211 ITFLSES

-229 RVFDCDSLV
+229 RFFDIDSLT
-238 CLSEFKAHEN
+238 CLCEFKAHEN
-248 RVKDLFSFETPEH
+248 RVKDLFSFEIPEH

-273 KMWKLHE
+273 KMWRLTQ
-280 DKKVSPCL
+280 DKKIPPSL

-303 WLDRATDT
+303 WLDSATDT
-311 RESPPPDAET
+311 KESLPPAAE
-321 PPVSKEEPSKS
+321 PSAVSKEQPKGS
-332 NKKESGDEVQE
+332 KKESGDAVQE
-343 GERQSKPGTKKCGS
+343 AARQSKPNTKKQGLIGVSEEPTKGS
-357 TGDGDKPAK
+357 G
-366 GNSLVSAKKR
+366 LVAAKKR
-376 KTVEMLGKKGNSLV
+376 RVG
-390 TAKKRKMVEML
+390 EML
-401 EKKKRK
+401 EKKRK
-407 KKKM
+407 KKKIRVMQ